1 MTKTDTI
8 KLIRETLTPRE
19 AKEVLRDI
27 FRSKINFHNI
37 KNWSSEERYGK
48 PDQHADERAEELR
61 YNWKQIEQML
71 EEAELLGKNVT
82 IDAPVRI
89 VMSDN

>member
-19 AKEVLRDI
+19 AKEVLREI

-37 KNWSSEERYGK
+37 KNWSSEERFGK
-48 PDQHADERAEELR
+48 PDLHAQQRADELRADWNELEM
-61 YNWKQIEQML
+61 II
-71 EEAELLGKNVT
+71 EEATMYNKNLRISV
-82 IDAPVRI
+82 PVKI
-89 VMSDN
+89 EIENN